1 MRKVWWKR
9 AVFLMKVR
17 WKRVAFLILAALTLL
32 SGWYATPVR
41 YRGTLTVELQGAEG
55 VTENLFVDVRFR
67 RSLTDYTVTTGRML
81 FRGKWYSAYQEVVSG
96 RPEKQFA
103 DNFSDYALVTAYFR
117 EEDAVHP
124 DRVTAS
130 FAKVRSSGNC
140 LASFSHM
147 DGKDITVPV
156 THWQTRVFP

>member
-1 MRKVWWKR
+1 MMNLWWKR
-9 AVFLMKVR
+9 A
-17 WKRVAFLILAALTLL
+17 AFLILAVLTLL
-32 SGWYATPVR
+32 SGWYVTPVH
-41 YRGTLTVELQGAEG
+41 YRGTLTVEMQGAEG
-55 VTENLFVDVRFR
+55 VAENLFVDVRFR

-96 RPEKQFA
+96 RQEKRFA
-103 DNFSDYALVTAYFR
+103 DNFRDYALVVAYFR

-124 DRVTAS
+124 DRITAS

-147 DGKDITVPV
+147 DGKDLTVPV
-156 THWQTRVFP
+156 THWETRVFP